1 MTLQRCI
8 CWFQLHR
15 PSVQERPLTLFEGVV
30 HVELRH
36 VVSVDVGE
44 AHLGL
49 VGHLSSLRGSDEAL
63 WD

>member
-1 MTLQRCI
+1 MKG
-8 CWFQLHR
+8 
-15 PSVQERPLTLFEGVV
+15 PLTLFKGVV
-30 HVELRH
+30 DVEQRH

-49 VGHLSSLRGSDEAL
+49 VCHLLSLRGSDEAL